1 MFVDFDERFM
11 GLALLQAQQA
21 LYLSNPNPRVGCVLV
36 NPDGHVVA
44 QGHTQAVGGPHA
56 EVMALRDAAHK
67 GISTAG
73 TSAYVTLEPCAHF
86 GRTPPCCDALM
97 AAEVAAVHIA
107 LLDPNPLVAGQG
119 VARLRAAGMAVHV
132 LPEQHPMTIAS
143 AALNIGFLSRMIRQR
158 PWVRVKV
165 AASLDGLTAL
175 PNGRSQWITGPAA
188 RADGQTW
195 RARACAILTGIG
207 TVLHDNP
214 RLDVRDIAVTRQPH
228 LVVLDSD
235 LRLPV
240 DASIFVADRACYIAS
255 NGKNISKKSALEAR
269 GVEVWT
275 LPMASASMGLSLE
288 AVMQHVQRLVVN
300 ELHVEGGATLNG
312 ALLAGGWVDEWLVYL
327 APKLLG
333 KGQGMSNWGPLT
345 SLETASELHFT
356 DIQLVG
362 EDVRLLARPVGRAD
376 FWQTAHR
383 NRR

>member
-1 MFVDFDERFM
+1 MPAPLDDHFM
-11 GLALLQAQQA
+11 GLALDQAKHA

-36 NPDGHVVA
+36 NSDGHVVA

-73 TSAYVTLEPCAHF
+73 TTAYVTLEPCAHF
-86 GRTPPCCDALM
+86 GRTPPCCDALI
-97 AAEVAAVHIA
+97 AAKVAAVHIA

-119 VARLRAAGMAVHV
+119 VARLRAAGIAVHV
-132 LPEQHPMTIAS
+132 LPTQNPMTIAS

-165 AASLDGLTAL
+165 AMSLDGLTAL

-214 RLDVRDIAVTRQPH
+214 RLDVREIAVTRQPH
-228 LVVLDSD
+228 LVVLDSS
-235 LRLPV
+235 LRVPEN
-240 DASIFVADRACYIAS
+240 ASIFEADRACYMVS
-255 NGKNISKKSALEAR
+255 DGQNTSKKSALEAR
-269 GVEVWT
+269 GIEVWT
-275 LPMASASMGLSLE
+275 LPTASQGMGLSLD
-288 AVMQHVQRLVVN
+288 AVMERMQKLMIN

-333 KGQGMSNWGPLT
+333 TGKGMSNWGPLT
-345 SLETASELHFT
+345 SLEAASELHFT
-356 DIQLVG
+356 DIRLVG

-376 FWQTAHR
+376 FWQTTHR